1 MTEKKK
7 LTLSVDAGVLEKAKE
22 LGLNLSQITE
32 QALELTTLSNEKEIV
47 TQKELRIAYKEIFH
61 LLQKVLE
68 EWGTSIEIG
77 SYLDF
82 IDKQETD
89 LQEFSYNL
97 NSHGIFRWNDIVEG
111 CGHWN
116 LEEDFPV
123 DSLYDPNKII
133 ENLIEGLHKK
143 GKQNKEKLNQLR
155 VMKNILELSGLAKS

>member
-1 MTEKKK
+1 MEEILLIAKDVGLDVNIETYQIFE
-7 LTLSVDAGVLEKAKE
+7 EKAKE

-61 LLQKVLE
+61 LLLKVLE

-97 NSHGIFRWNDIVEG
+97 NSHGIYRWNP
-111 CGHWN
+111 
-116 LEEDFPV
+116 F
-123 DSLYDPNKII
+123 
-133 ENLIEGLHKK
+133 
-143 GKQNKEKLNQLR
+143 
-155 VMKNILELSGLAKS
+155 A